1 LSWHRE
7 GLIAVTRHAF
17 RRFNA
22 RARIVLSCLIALV
35 LFARQ
40 GVSDDAL
47 KSGLTIQNDAI
58 RITFNERT
66 GQLIEFTDKRNAH
79 PFLNAT
85 SEDELWTLHVSSP
98 SGETEIKPSMAKSFH
113 YDFVQGKKDAVQL
126 VWQDFGVA
134 QAQGLR
140 ASATVTLSAE
150 EPLAY
155 WCMSLDETGDLS
167 VRDLRFP
174 RIQGVAPQE
183 NETLAVPVW
192 VGQMTECPRQ
202 LLCGG
207 DKPGAFEWE
216 YPGTLSLQCA
226 ALYQRNGPGLFV
238 EIDDWAAHAKRLRV
252 FGEREQGLGFEVVNL
267 PSDEGNKKTSYLV
280 PYQVQVGVFS
290 GDWFTVAERYRRW
303 GLQQSWAESRCSAG
317 LQMKGITKWVTDT
330 GLWVW
335 NRGRSDKVLGPA
347 LALQERAGVPVSVMW
362 HWWHGCPYDIGF
374 PEYLPPREGEAPF
387 REAVRKAEQA
397 GVHAIVYMNQR
408 LWGMTTASWETE
420 GAERYAVKGPDGKIH
435 PEYYNTFKRAACAS
449 MCMGT
454 EFWRNKY
461 AGLAERALEL
471 GVDGIYMDQACSSLT
486 CYDPTHG
493 HPLGGGTYWMAGFRK
508 LESDI
513 RRRFADYHAL
523 PALWPDKGVVL
534 AGEGCGEAWL
544 PHLDLMLSLQVSMER
559 YAEQGQW
566 QPIPFFQAVYHG
578 YAVQYGNYSS
588 LTMPPYD
595 ELWPAESAPKEPLK
609 LLDAKFSKQF
619 RLEQARA
626 FVWGQQPTIANFL
639 PKLLDERPTEIAY
652 AVKLAKI
659 RMRALKYLLHGTMLR
674 PPSLKLPE
682 EEIDVSRLSIYAG
695 QQGALKE
702 YQKSYPPVLAS
713 AWKASDGAVG
723 IVFANVSEKS
733 CPISILLEKEAYDL
747 PAFSFIFRIDADG
760 SREVGPGKE
769 RRLDF
774 TLAPEDACIYQFSKA
789 SVPFD

>member
-1 LSWHRE
+1 MTW
-7 GLIAVTRHAF
+7 HAF
-17 RRFNA
+17 RWSSV
-22 RARIVLSCLIALV
+22 RARGVFCCLIALV
-35 LFARQ
+35 MFARQ
-40 GVSDDAL
+40 GVSDDVTR
-47 KSGLTIQNDAI
+47 SGPTLQNDSI
-58 RITFNERT
+58 RIAFDAGT
-66 GQLIEFTDKRNAH
+66 GRLLEFADKRNGH
-79 PFLNAT
+79 QFLNPAP
-85 SEDELWTLHVSSP
+85 EDELWTLHATSP
-98 SGETEIKPSMAKSFH
+98 AGDVEIKSSLAKSFH
-113 YDFVQGKKDAVQL
+113 HDFVQGRKDALEL
-126 VWQDFGVA
+126 VWQDFSLAGA
-134 QAQGLR
+134 PGLR
-140 ASATVTLSAE
+140 ATATISMSPE

-155 WCMSLDETGDLS
+155 WCMSLDETGDLG
-167 VRDLRFP
+167 VRDLQFP

-183 NETLAVPVW
+183 KETLAVPVW
-192 VGQMTECPRQ
+192 VGQMTECPRR
-202 LLCGG
+202 LLCDG

-226 ALYQRNGPGLFV
+226 ALYQKNGPGLFV

-252 FGEREQGLGFEVVNL
+252 FGEREQRLGLEVVNL
-267 PSDEGNKKTSYLV
+267 PSHEGKKTSYLV
-280 PYQVQVGVFS
+280 PYQVQIGAFS

-303 GLQQSWAESRCSAG
+303 GLQQAWAEARCSAG
-317 LQMKGITKWVTDT
+317 LQLKGVAQWVKDT

-335 NRGRSDKVLGPA
+335 NRGRSDQVLSPA

-387 REAVRKAEQA
+387 QEAVRKAEQA

-408 LWGMTTASWETE
+408 LWGMTTASWEAE
-420 GAERYAVKGPDGKIH
+420 GAERYAVKGPDGKVH

-454 EFWRNKY
+454 EFWRDKY
-461 AGLAERALEL
+461 AGLAERALKL
-471 GVDGIYMDQACSSLT
+471 GVSGIYMDQACSSLA
-486 CYDPTHG
+486 CYDPAHG
-493 HPLGGGTYWMAGFRK
+493 HPLGGGTYWMEGFRR

-513 RRRFADYHAL
+513 RARHAKNNT
-523 PALWPDKGVVL
+523 PVASQGVVL

-544 PHLDLMLSLQVSMER
+544 SHLDLMLSLQVSLER

-595 ELWPAESAPKEPLK
+595 ELWPPESAPKEPLK
-609 LLDAKFSKQF
+609 LLDAKFSQQF

-626 FVWGQQPTIANFL
+626 FAWGQQPTIANFL
-639 PKLLDERPTEIAY
+639 PKLIEERPAEIAY

-659 RMRALKYLLHGTMLR
+659 RMRALKYLLDGTMLR
-674 PPSLKLPE
+674 PPALTLPE
-682 EEIDVSRLSIYAG
+682 EEIDISRLSIYAG

-702 YQKSYPPVLAS
+702 YRKSYPPVLAS

-723 IVFANVSEKS
+723 FIFANVSEKS
-733 CPISILLEKEAYDL
+733 YPISVQLDTEGYEVLLSAC
-747 PAFSFIFRIDADG
+747 IFRIDAEG
-760 SREVGPGKE
+760 RKKAVQAEQ

-774 TLAPEDACIYQFSKA
+774 TLAPADACIYEFAKE
-789 SVPFD
+789 D

>member
-1 LSWHRE
+1 MASQFLPKS
-7 GLIAVTRHAF
+7 
-17 RRFNA
+17 
-22 RARIVLSCLIALV
+22 SALV
-35 LFARQ
+35 RVSLYCFITLAAFARE
-40 GVSDDAL
+40 GVSDDAA
-47 KSGLTIQNDAI
+47 KSGLSIQNDAL
-58 RITFNERT
+58 RITFDERT
-66 GQLIEFTDKRNAH
+66 GRLVEFVDKRNGH
-79 PFLNAT
+79 QFLDSAPG
-85 SEDELWTLHVSSP
+85 DELWTLHGTAAAGDV
-98 SGETEIKPSMAKSFH
+98 EIRPSMAKAFH
-113 YDFVQGKKDAVQL
+113 ADLAQGRTDTLQL
-126 VWQDFGVA
+126 VWQDLGVA
-134 QAQGLR
+134 QAPGLR
-140 ASATVTLSAE
+140 ASATVALSRDDSV
-150 EPLAY
+150 AY
-155 WCMSLDETGDLS
+155 WCMSLEETGDLG

-207 DKPGAFEWE
+207 EKPGAFEWE

-226 ALYQRNGPGLFV
+226 ALYQKNGPGLFV

-252 FGEREQGLGFEVVNL
+252 FGEREQRIGFEVVNL

-280 PYQVQVGVFS
+280 PYQVQIGAFS

-303 GLQQSWAESRCSAG
+303 GLQQSWAEARCSAG
-317 LQMKGITKWVTDT
+317 LQLKGVAQWVKDT

-335 NRGRSDKVLGPA
+335 NRGRSGQVLTPA

-397 GVHAIVYMNQR
+397 GVHATVYMNQR
-408 LWGMTTASWETE
+408 LWGMTTASWESE
-420 GAERYAVKGPDGKIH
+420 GAERYAVKGPDGKVH

-454 EFWRNKY
+454 EFWRDKY
-461 AGLAERALEL
+461 AGLAEQALEL
-471 GVDGIYMDQACSSLT
+471 GVDGIYMDQACSSLA
-486 CYDPTHG
+486 CYDPAHG

-508 LESDI
+508 LASDI
-513 RRRFADYHAL
+513 RARYTKNNAQ
-523 PALWPDKGVVL
+523 GVAL

-544 PHLDLMLSLQVSMER
+544 PYLDLMLSLQVSLER

-566 QPIPFFQAVYHG
+566 QPIPFFKAVYHG

-595 ELWPAESAPKEPLK
+595 ELWPPEFAPKEPLK
-609 LLDAKFSKQF
+609 LLDAKFSQQF

-626 FVWGQQPTIANFL
+626 FVWGQQPTIANFR
-639 PKLLDERPTEIAY
+639 PEHFEERPAEIAY

-674 PPSLKLPE
+674 PPALTFPE
-682 EEIDVSRLSIYAG
+682 EEIDISRLSIYAG

-702 YQKSYPPVLAS
+702 YRKSYPPVLTS
-713 AWKASDGAVG
+713 AWKAADGGVG
-723 IVFANVSEKS
+723 IVFANVSEKAY
-733 CPISILLEKEAYDL
+733 PISIHLDKEGYEVL
-747 PAFSFIFRIDADG
+747 PSACIFRINTEGRNKAVLAED
-760 SREVGPGKE
+760 RH
-769 RRLDF
+769 LDF
-774 TLAPEDACIYQFSKA
+774 TLPPEDACIYEFAKE
-789 SVPFD
+789 D